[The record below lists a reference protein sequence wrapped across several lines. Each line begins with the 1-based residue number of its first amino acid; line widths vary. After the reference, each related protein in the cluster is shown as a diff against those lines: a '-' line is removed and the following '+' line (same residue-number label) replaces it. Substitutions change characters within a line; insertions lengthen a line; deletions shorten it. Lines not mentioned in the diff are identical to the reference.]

1 MATALR
7 RPVSHD
13 DRLSLVEHLDELR
26 SRLIVC
32 VLALMV
38 CFGFA
43 FWQNEAILKIVNQP
57 LESTQNLDGKERSN
71 DPLEQNARFQVETGK
86 AFRAESRAHAASAD
100 AYARQAEASRSPRVR
115 DAYLAAA
122 RAERA
127 AARAS
132 AVAAESV
139 PTSRERKPVTLGVAE
154 PFTTTMSVAFYA
166 SLLLA
171 MPFLLFQAYAFIL
184 PAFQPKERKLA
195 IPLMAMV
202 PVLFV
207 AGVVFGYYVVLN
219 RAVDFL
225 QNFNDD
231 DFDILVQARDYYRF
245 AIMFLA
251 GIGFLFQIPVGV
263 LVVTRLGLVTP
274 KQLQKNAGYVLL
286 GIAVLAAVLTPTPD
300 PFTMLFAMVPLFLL
314 FELSILVA
322 AWVNKLSPPGRL
334 WGDDEDALDEGED
347 DHDGELEREFAA
359 LPGPNHDSDTDRD

>member
-1 MATALR
+1 
-7 RPVSHD
+7 
-13 DRLSLVEHLDELR
+13 
-26 SRLIVC
+26 
-32 VLALMV
+32 
-38 CFGFA
+38 
-43 FWQNEAILKIVNQP
+43 
-57 LESTQNLDGKERSN
+57 
-71 DPLEQNARFQVETGK
+71 
-86 AFRAESRAHAASAD
+86 
-100 AYARQAEASRSPRVR
+100 
-115 DAYLAAA
+115 
-122 RAERA
+122 
-127 AARAS
+127 
-132 AVAAESV
+132 
-139 PTSRERKPVTLGVAE
+139 VTLGVAE

-334 WGDDEDALDEGED
+334 WGDDEDALDED
-347 DHDGELEREFAA
+347 DDGELEREFAA
-359 LPGPNHDSDTDRD
+359 LPGPDHDSDTDRD